1 MIVRRKMAVWLLPF
15 VLGVT
20 VPVVEAPAHKGAT
33 GVVKQR
39 MELMKSIAKNM
50 KVLDL
55 MMRAQ
60 AAYDPKLFRASAAA
74 IQGHA
79 GDAITRLFPKGS
91 TGHPSEATAKIW
103 QDWNRF
109 ETTAR
114 RLATYAAALGS
125 MAAAGLPTKNG
136 RVAAPP
142 RRGSGSMSDLPPL
155 TADGFLRTEHV
166 GHVSPHIVFRFM
178 AKTCKSCHESF
189 REKKN

>member
-1 MIVRRKMAVWLLPF
+1 MVKWNIAAWLLPF

-20 VPVVEAPAHKGAT
+20 VLTVNAAAHEGAT

-39 MELMKSIAKNM
+39 MDLMKSIGKSM
-50 KVLDL
+50 KVLDR

-60 AAYDPKLFRASAAA
+60 TAYDPTLFRASARA
-74 IQGHA
+74 IEDHA
-79 GDAITRLFPKGS
+79 GDSMTRLFPKGS
-91 TGHPSEATAKIW
+91 TGHPSEAIAKIW
-103 QDWNRF
+103 QDWERF
-109 ETTAR
+109 ETTAD
-114 RLATYAAALGS
+114 RLATYAAALQ
-125 MAAAGLPTKNG
+125 AIAAGLPTQDG

-155 TADGFLRTEHV
+155 TEDGFLRTEHV
-166 GHVSPHIVFRFM
+166 GHVSPHILFRFM